1 MRLQCGSTA
10 LSSGHPGTQAQPRT
24 QGHSWDFTFGCGD
37 GQGDLSNKIL
47 EDEEWASLKMDVFF
61 KTCRCTGRRGY
72 ETHVNTSPPSLP
84 PSFLL
89 SFCFH
94 LLFKKYFFS
103 TVYVCFCVE
112 YIHMRVGWV
121 PSKSRCTKYTWS
133 RSYRQIW
140 HRKPSRSHVQEK
152 HMLLTAKT
160 FLQLLVLLLRWKS
173 FEAFR
178 IWTGRFYYPGN
189 SLRVL
194 ERKWLSSSWTREEGR
209 PRTFC

>member
-1 MRLQCGSTA
+1 MRSEPVLKWMFFSRPVDVQVEEAMKLMWIQA
-10 LSSGHPGTQAQPRT
+10 LPL
-24 QGHSWDFTFGCGD
+24 C
-37 GQGDLSNKIL
+37 LL
-47 EDEEWASLKMDVFF
+47 
-61 KTCRCTGRRGY
+61 
-72 ETHVNTSPPSLP
+72 
-84 PSFLL
+84 PSFYPFVSIFFL
-89 SFCFH
+89 
-94 LLFKKYFFS
+94 KKYFFS
-103 TVYVCFCVE
+103 TVYVYFCVE

-152 HMLLTAKT
+152 HMLLTAKP

-189 SLRVL
+189 SLRML

-209 PRTFC
+209 PRTFY